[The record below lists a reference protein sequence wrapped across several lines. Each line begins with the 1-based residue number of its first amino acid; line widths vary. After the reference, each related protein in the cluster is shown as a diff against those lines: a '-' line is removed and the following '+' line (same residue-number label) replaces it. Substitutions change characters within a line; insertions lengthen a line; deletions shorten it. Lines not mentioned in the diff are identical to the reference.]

1 MELVDKRKLREI
13 LLREQAKY
21 ILSDRMTDKHI
32 SAGFMLAIA
41 ELDSQPV
48 ILHTEEGCEL
58 ESVRL
63 KRTTPYCVC
72 VKEKGDL
79 DGKCAYGLAQKNER
93 ER

>member
-1 MELVDKRKLREI
+1 MELVDKKRLREI

-48 ILHTEEGCEL
+48 ILETEEGCEIG
-58 ESVRL
+58 SVRL
-63 KRTTPYCVC
+63 NRSTPYCTC
-72 VKEKGDL
+72 VKQKGEL
-79 DGKCAYGLAQKNER
+79 DGKCAYGLAPKHER